1 MTLVRCCAAYSC
13 RMMLSKTCDD
23 SLSNTYSG
31 VVALAGGS
39 GDNCPPPLNFI
50 LSKTLLLVA
59 KFSSKNKQNGA
70 GNPHTGRNYGQN

>member
-39 GDNCPPPLNFI
+39 GDNCPPPPKFYPVENFTSRRKI
-50 LSKTLLLVA
+50 FFQK
-59 KFSSKNKQNGA
+59 
-70 GNPHTGRNYGQN
+70 